1 VDTIKRTQHSPSIVG
16 RVLLVLGFVLFASID
31 KSAAATQIYRCL
43 DKNLGLLYTDEPC
56 KDGEAMTIRAGDADP
71 VAVARLER
79 ARDALD
85 QSAAQRIADQRR
97 AAAERDL
104 AVLYGGQGPLGPD
117 GDIADNT
124 SYAPY
129 DYGLPWFGPG
139 FAGFGRSHPMR
150 PRPFKPLQA
159 RHVAVKSTPMT
170 PRR

>member
-1 VDTIKRTQHSPSIVG
+1 MIKQTPHSPRTVG
-16 RVLLVLGFVLFASID
+16 RVLLALGLVLLAPIGE
-31 KSAAATQIYRCL
+31 SAAATQVYKCF

-71 VAVARLER
+71 AAVARLER

-104 AVLYGGQGPLGPD
+104 AVLYGGEGPRGAYD
-117 GDIADNT
+117 DMAANM

-129 DYGLPWFGPG
+129 DYGLFWFSPG
-139 FAGFGRSHPMR
+139 FARSHPMR
-150 PRPFKPLQA
+150 SRPFKPLQA
-159 RHVAVKSTPMT
+159 RHVALKSTPMT